1 MYVRKL
7 AVKAA
12 DGFGESREGL
22 YKSEKMRSTHPAL
35 WDWQKSSW
43 VPWEKV
49 I

>member
-22 YKSEKMRSTHPAL
+22 YKSEVGKGDRHIRPCGL
-35 WDWQKSSW
+35 GRNP
-43 VPWEKV
+43 VG
-49 I
+49 